1 MRLKLIAVGGRMPDW
16 VEAGYHEYTRRMPR
30 DFLCELV
37 EIALGPRGKGQSTDK
52 AIARESEQM
61 LAAIGRSDWVVALD
75 VKGKPWS
82 TEQLA
87 ANLGDW
93 SMQHSNYSF
102 LVGGPDGLSRDC
114 LQRANVRW
122 SLSALTLPHPL
133 VRVVWAE
140 QMYRAWSILN
150 QHPYHK

>member
-1 MRLKLIAVGGRMPDW
+1 MPDW

-30 DFLCELV
+30 DFQCELV